1 MKGNKYYE
9 YLALI
14 EAANEMDEEEGKK
27 TLKKLY
33 AKLYAK
39 YGDDPD
45 VERLYNHRRWIYLD

>member
-1 MKGNKYYE
+1 MKNNKYNE
-9 YLALI
+9 YLQLI

-45 VERLYNHRRWIYLD
+45 VEQLYNRRRWIYLD